1 MAWGGKRPNSGR
13 KPGPQTGR
21 PINNAMSIPAFARTK
36 THKAIKILDTIMS
49 RGYLPIIT
57 RYEDPDGTRHRKTEF
72 QQASVA
78 LRAHCAEVLIERG
91 HGKPAQAVAVVGDE
105 PGGRSL
111 RDLILASM
119 DMEDEDEPLTIEH
132 KPLEGDDEPD
142 DI

>member
-1 MAWGGKRPNSGR
+1 MGWQETELRAQARAANRP
-13 KPGPQTGR
+13 

-91 HGKPAQAVAVVGDE
+91 HGKPAAALVVADE
-105 PGGRSL
+105 RSL

-119 DMEDEDEPLTIEH
+119 GMEDEEEPLTIE
-132 KPLEGDDEPD
+132 
-142 DI
+142 